1 MEGVILNDYLAAA
14 THAQAMRQM
23 RSADYDIRLQA
34 QHKAAAKGLDA
45 TVIVNLDYT
54 IGPDGQLYAAGG
66 TVSSTK
72 RTNGPNGQSAGQSPL
87 FNWRA
92 RPTSL
97 ADLQA
102 PTPVMDSASFAALLE
117 QNQTSDLSAR
127 QRLIAADAGVRS
139 HERQHFFAA
148 GGLTEGLPVYELVQG
163 PDGQFYAV
171 GGAVQVRI
179 GAGTSEE
186 QSRDAAA
193 LSRAA
198 TGPADGSAADIG
210 AANGFMK
217 TAAGKYDQAANNWAA
232 KRQAHE
238 VDGIDMVL

>member
-1 MEGVILNDYLAAA
+1 MEGVSLNDYLAAA

-23 RSADYDIRLQA
+23 RSADHDIRLQA
-34 QHKAAAKGLDA
+34 QQKAAAKGLDA
-45 TVIVNLDYT
+45 TVVVNFDYT

-66 TVSSTK
+66 TVSSSK
-72 RTNGPNGQSAGQSPL
+72 RTQGPNEAPL
-87 FNWRA
+87 GPLPQLNWRA

-102 PTPVMDSASFAALLE
+102 PTPAMDSASFAALFE
-117 QNQTSDLSAR
+117 QNQSSDLSVR
-127 QRLIAADAGVRS
+127 QRLMAADAGVRS

-148 GGLTEGLPVYELVQG
+148 GGLTQGLPVYDLVQG

-179 GAGTSEE
+179 GGGTPEE

-217 TAAGKYDQAANNWAA
+217 TAAGKYDQAAALAPQNDNRFIYSIAA
-232 KRQAHE
+232 
-238 VDGIDMVL
+238 